1 MKGAS
6 IDGAPAGSSVEGM
19 VRREPGDMHGAP
31 LETIGLAHI
40 LVIDKRGGVVIPKEV
55 RGKMDGHGDGKM
67 LLVAEMVNGT
77 MPMIMLVPASQPSER
92 SERGLDM
99 DAEEHHRPRKMTFHP
114 YDGQR

>member
-1 MKGAS
+1 MKGAP

-55 RGKMDGHGDGKM
+55 REKMDSHGDGKM
-67 LLVAEMVNGT
+67 LLVAEVVNGT
-77 MPMIMLVPASQPSER
+77 TPMITLVPAIRPSER
-92 SERGLDM
+92 S
-99 DAEEHHRPRKMTFHP
+99 
-114 YDGQR
+114 